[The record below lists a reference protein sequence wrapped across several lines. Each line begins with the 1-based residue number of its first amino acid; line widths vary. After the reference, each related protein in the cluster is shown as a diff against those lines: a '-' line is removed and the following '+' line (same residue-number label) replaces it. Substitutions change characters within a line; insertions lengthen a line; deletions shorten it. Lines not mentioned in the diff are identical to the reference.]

1 MIKRRS
7 QTNGLW
13 TVASS
18 TVRHNHL
25 LRLFT
30 LPFQITDNIAH
41 YAGPFLEGCRWNEQ
55 EMVLDESRPKELY
68 VPMPCI
74 FFKPVKD
81 RVLPYG
87 PTPWFATKDRKA
99 EEDPNTVI
107 AYVCPMY
114 KTLKR
119 AGLLMTSGHSTNYIM
134 NVEVPSK
141 KPQSWWIKRSVALFC
156 ALRD

>member
-1 MIKRRS
+1 V
-7 QTNGLW
+7 
-13 TVASS
+13 TVAG
-18 TVRHNHL
+18 N
-25 LRLFT
+25 
-30 LPFQITDNIAH
+30 DD
-41 YAGPFLEGCRWNEQ
+41 

-68 VPMPCI
+68 VPFPCI
-74 FFKPVKD
+74 YFKPEKD

-87 PTPWFATKDRKA
+87 PTPWFATKDTEA
-99 EEDPNTVI
+99 ENDPNQIT

-134 NVEVPSK
+134 NIEVPSK

-156 ALRD
+156 GLRS